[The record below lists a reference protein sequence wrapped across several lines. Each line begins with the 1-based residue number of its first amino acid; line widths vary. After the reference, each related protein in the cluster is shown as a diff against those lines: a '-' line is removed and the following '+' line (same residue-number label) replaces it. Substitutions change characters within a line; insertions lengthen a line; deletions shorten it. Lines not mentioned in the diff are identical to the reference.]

1 MELHAGHH
9 TVVQLLGLNVNID
22 TLMMTWIVAAIV
34 IVVTLLATRGRT
46 LVPSGMQNGMEMIVE
61 ALLEQFKENL
71 GPKYGQVTSV
81 LLTMFLFIFFA
92 NEFGLLPNPGV
103 LSSPTNDLNTT
114 VALALVASFLTHA
127 LYIRNQGAGK
137 YFKHFFQP
145 FVLFFPINL
154 MEEFTKP
161 LTLSFRLF
169 GNILAGEILMEVLY
183 ELVPVGVPL
192 IWLVFSLV
200 IGLIQAFI
208 FTILTTSYLAPS
220 FHGSH

>member
-34 IVVTLLATRGRT
+34 IVVTLLATRGRA

-103 LSSPTNDLNTT
+103 LSSPTNDFNTCVVYSQSGCRKVFQTFLPAFCIVLPHQLNGRIYKT
-114 VALALVASFLTHA
+114 VDLV
-127 LYIRNQGAGK
+127 I
-137 YFKHFFQP
+137 P
-145 FVLFFPINL
+145 
-154 MEEFTKP
+154 
-161 LTLSFRLF
+161 SFR
-169 GNILAGEILMEVLY
+169 
-183 ELVPVGVPL
+183 
-192 IWLVFSLV
+192 
-200 IGLIQAFI
+200 
-208 FTILTTSYLAPS
+208 
-220 FHGSH
+220 